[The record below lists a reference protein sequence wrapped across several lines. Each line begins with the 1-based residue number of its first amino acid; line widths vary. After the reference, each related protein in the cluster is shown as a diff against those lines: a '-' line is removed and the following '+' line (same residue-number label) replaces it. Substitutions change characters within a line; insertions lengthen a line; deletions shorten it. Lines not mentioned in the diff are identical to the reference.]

1 MKKIARFFRKHLKS
15 VLIIIVAI
23 ALIVG
28 AFFAVKYAYSK
39 LGNNTNSTVVGN
51 SNGQSGMVTID
62 GHKVDVFD
70 SEDEARANPVT
81 ADAGARVIT
90 VNGKNPKVRTNNG
103 SVNELADGKYEL
115 HLDLPNESTVMITVK
130 TGGDGSFIGSR
141 LSKDVEI
148 RYLMITVNNPK
159 SVTPDVENG
168 SNSSSDTSGVPTG
181 KVSFA
186 GSTFQTYGTEADAQA
201 VVANKRDSFT
211 IPTSMAKE
219 LTLTAE
225 PSEGT
230 ARMLIYV
237 CMVDTDDER
246 SLEKRLN
253 QDNNWTNSFDVSAY
267 AGHQVTFC
275 IKAEDS
281 MGLSNGYSYVSFF
294 VPEFEAP
301 AGKEI
306 IPVVGG
312 NGN

>member
-15 VLIIIVAI
+15 VLIVVVAI

-28 AFFAVKYAYSK
+28 FFCLIKYVNK
-39 LGNNTNSTVVGN
+39 FGNNAANSTVVGN
-51 SNGQSGMVTID
+51 SNGESGVVAID
-62 GHKVDVFD
+62 GYKVDVFD

-81 ADAGARVIT
+81 TDVGIRSFT
-90 VNGKNPKVRTNNG
+90 VNGKKPKVKIDNG
-103 SVNELADGKYEL
+103 SVNELSDGKYEL
-115 HLDLPNESTVMITVK
+115 HLENLPNESTAMITVK
-130 TGGDGSFIGSR
+130 TGGDGSFISDR
-141 LSKDVEI
+141 LGKDVET
-148 RYLMITVNNPK
+148 RYLMLTVNNPI
-159 SVTPDVENG
+159 SVIPEGETSSTG
-168 SNSSSDTSGVPTG
+168 SANTSGVPTG

-230 ARMLIYV
+230 ARMLVYL
-237 CMVDTDDER
+237 CMVDEAAER

-275 IKAEDS
+275 IKSEDS

-312 NGN
+312 EN